1 MKSLIGGASAIVLA
15 LSVCSHIVRAQ
26 SAENT
31 SEIAPISTG
40 RPSFSGGTG
49 TTSVGRVVVENGF
62 SSTRAND
69 GERINDFPE
78 SLIRI
83 GTGKNTEL
91 RLGVPNYLSAN
102 RSDSGFGDG
111 SLAFRYRFYQNKA
124 TKTTASITPS
134 ITLAA
139 GNRRFGSPNLDPVV
153 TFAVA
158 RQFSQR
164 VNASANL
171 IFRAP
176 SKFGGRSN
184 DGGSSDGSGG
194 SGSGSGSSGIS
205 NDSIN
210 TKRNFTVTPSA
221 VVSYSLTPKVGV
233 FLDSYTVLPSRGSS
247 SSVVDF
253 GTTYLLTNDI
263 QLDASAGFGVGGAAP
278 DNFVGA
284 GVSFR
289 F

>member
-1 MKSLIGGASAIVLA
+1 MKTVFTASALA
-15 LSVCSHIVRAQ
+15 LVAGVCPHISHAQ

-31 SEIAPISTG
+31 SEVSPISTG

-49 TTSVGRVVVENGF
+49 TTSVGRVVIENGF
-62 SSTRAND
+62 SSARAND
-69 GERINDFPE
+69 GERITDLPE

-83 GTGKNTEL
+83 GTGANTEL

-111 SLAFRYRFYQNKA
+111 SLAFRYRFYNNQQ

-134 ITLAA
+134 LALAA
-139 GNRRFGSPNLDPVV
+139 GNRRFGSPNLDPVL
-153 TFAVA
+153 TFALA
-158 RQFSQR
+158 RQFSRR
-164 VNASANL
+164 VNVATNL

-176 SKFGGRSN
+176 SKFGGRGN

-194 SGSGSGSSGIS
+194 SGAGSGSSGIS
-205 NDSIN
+205 NNDTN
-210 TKRNFTVTPSA
+210 TKRNFIVTPSA

-233 FLDSYTVLPSRGSS
+233 FLDSYTVFPGRGST

-253 GTTYLLTNDI
+253 GTTYLLTNDV

>member
-1 MKSLIGGASAIVLA
+1 MKNLVVIARAVALILCAAPRVA
-15 LSVCSHIVRAQ
+15 HAQ

-31 SEIAPISTG
+31 SEVAPISTG

-62 SSTRAND
+62 SRTRAND
-69 GERINDFPE
+69 GETINDFPE

-83 GTGKNTEL
+83 GTGKNPEL
-91 RLGVPNYLSAN
+91 RLGVPNYLSA
-102 RSDSGFGDG
+102 RGGDSGVGDG
-111 SLAFRYRFYQNKA
+111 SLAFRYRFYNNQT

-134 ITLAA
+134 LTLAA

-164 VNASANL
+164 TNVVANL

-176 SKFGGRSN
+176 SKFGGRNNS
-184 DGGSSDGSGG
+184 GGSSDGSGG
-194 SGSGSGSSGIS
+194 SGAGSGSSGIS
-205 NDSIN
+205 TDSVN
-210 TKRNFTVTPSA
+210 TNRNFNVTPSA
-221 VVSYSLTPKVGV
+221 VVSYSLTPRVGV
-233 FLDSYTVLPSRGSS
+233 FLDSYTVLPQRGSS

-263 QLDASAGFGVGGAAP
+263 QLDASAGFGIGGAAP
-278 DNFVGA
+278 DNFEGA